1 MVPPLVA
8 VGLADRLVLA
18 DAPDG
23 VLDHDAL
30 ADHLPVVDHV
40 RPRTWLGAGRAAS
53 PITHFYFPA
62 ATFQQRGSVQD
73 ARTFLGVA
81 HADEVLTAGFTLFS
95 RRIHATFTRR
105 HATRALA
112 G

>member
-1 MVPPLVA
+1 MAVELEHQPLGA
-8 VGLADRLVLA
+8 YHAA
-18 DAPDG
+18 
-23 VLDHDAL
+23 AL
-30 ADHLPVVDHV
+30 AQ
-40 RPRTWLGAGRAAS
+40 AGAAS

-62 ATFQQRGSVQD
+62 ATFQQLGSVQD

-81 HADEVLTAGFTLFS
+81 HADDVLTAGCTPFS